1 MTNLKLSRRSWRI
14 LAWLGLAAVMAVSL
28 LPIEVPPQLDFWNSD
43 KLVHISMY
51 ASLMLCFSQAYARQ
65 RWLVVAIGLAS
76 FGALVE
82 FLQSFTPTRSASVLD
97 ELANVL
103 GISIMLAIMSRR
115 HRRVPLSE

>member
-51 ASLMLCFSQAYARQ
+51 ASLMLCFGQAYSRQ

-76 FGALVE
+76 FGALLE

-97 ELANVL
+97 ELANIL
-103 GISIMLAIMSRR
+103 GISIMLAIMSHR